1 MDSLRLQ
8 NRVRKICA
16 LVAITL
22 ILPALAYAQNNQGGN
37 NQGQNNNN
45 QGQNQNNP
53 PRAPEGNAG
62 WVLVPFLGAVLIFS
76 TRQLFRAKA
85 AEKNGC

>member
-1 MDSLRLQ
+1 MNSLRSQ

-16 LVAITL
+16 LMAATL
-22 ILPALAYAQNNQGGN
+22 ILPALAFAQN

-45 QGQNQNNP
+45 QGNP

-62 WVLVPFLGAVLIFS
+62 WVLVPFLGAVLFFS
-76 TRQLFRAKA
+76 TRQLLHAKA
-85 AEKNGC
+85 AEKNDC